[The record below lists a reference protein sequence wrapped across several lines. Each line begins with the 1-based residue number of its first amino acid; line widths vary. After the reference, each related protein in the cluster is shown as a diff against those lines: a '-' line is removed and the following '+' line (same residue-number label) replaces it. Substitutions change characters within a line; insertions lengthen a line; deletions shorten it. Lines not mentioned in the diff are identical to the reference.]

1 MESAPRLES
10 GIHGIES
17 RIHDCPGFLFP
28 QIRAG
33 IIISRCWIY
42 RSQYI
47 SLVFR
52 TNSKLA
58 DHWEVHFDD
67 VTLAMIIG
75 EGAFGKVYSG
85 DFFIKSDGSRSRRIS
100 SRWRK
105 KDTKDQK
112 KPLRVAVK
120 MLRSKI
126 YDHKNFKSRTFKS
139 PCRPASQSLYPSP
152 LS

>member
-1 MESAPRLES
+1 M
-10 GIHGIES
+10 G
-17 RIHDCPGFLFP
+17 
-28 QIRAG
+28 Q
-33 IIISRCWIY
+33 
-42 RSQYI
+42 I
-47 SLVFR
+47 SLLFR
-52 TNSKLA
+52 TNSDLA

-67 VTLAMIIG
+67 ITLARIIG

-85 DFFIKSDGSRSRRIS
+85 EFLKRSDGSRSRRIS

-126 YDHKNFKSRTFKS
+126 HDNKNF
-139 PCRPASQSLYPSP
+139 QSLTLRNVVDSQNPFPSSLAFVRFATVP
-152 LS
+152 RST